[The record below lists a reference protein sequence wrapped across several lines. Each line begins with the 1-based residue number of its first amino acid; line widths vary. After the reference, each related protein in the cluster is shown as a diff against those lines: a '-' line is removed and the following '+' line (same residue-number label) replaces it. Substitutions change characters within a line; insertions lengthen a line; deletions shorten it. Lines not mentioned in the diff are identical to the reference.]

1 MTIQLS
7 GWVRDNSEAPI
18 SGATVSA
25 YAATSPGDPGGGALY
40 STTTDAN
47 GHWSI
52 TGMTTQA
59 YDVKVDK
66 SGSGF
71 WIKGLSDWN
80 LNTLTIGGTSA
91 PAAGALQVL
100 TSGIQIVAGN
110 LGIGTAPL
118 ANYGVLDNVTLTS
131 SAGAAAGIS
140 VGATLNAGANND
152 SLYGV
157 LVNTPIGVGGHT
169 GVSAYG
175 VNVVG
180 PQNATNNYG
189 IFITSPAGGSG
200 DNMGLVAYGDIV
212 LACGGGSQIATNA
225 TVGFMYIPSCNGT
238 PTGIPT
244 RYAVGS
250 STGHYPV
257 VYDTSGHKLWLY
269 DGLWRGVNLT

>member
-40 STTTDAN
+40 STTSDAN

-189 IFITSPAGGSG
+189 MFITSPAGGSG
-200 DNMGLVAYGDIV
+200 DNLGAVIR
-212 LACGGGSQIATNA
+212 GGVCLGNATMATNG
-225 TVGFMYIPSCNGT
+225 TKGFPYFPSVAGT
-238 PTGIPT
+238 PTGVPNDGNT
-244 RYAVGS
+244 QTANMV
-250 STGHYPV
+250 PV
-257 VYDTSGHKLWLY
+257 IIDVTAGKLWAYFASAWHYLAF
-269 DGLWRGVNLT
+269 T